1 MARRSTKLLRF
12 ENTLYRYRRE
22 DQNWSIDSV
31 NENITK
37 DRVDIFDQGTY
48 ATCKH
53 MSQKVN
59 PNVFRL
65 GFTKEWLST
74 VFLDYNQDI
83 SRKNKFYLHL
93 FLQNYLK
100 SSLSTLRAFLNKV
113 EFKEVNNIFF
123 VNVFYY
129 VPNRINKK
137 DIQIL
142 DRKKKRFEQKFGGV
156 SAELTQLPFFDEIT
170 TDLKE
175 KTLSLNLEKY
185 SSYLENMI
193 LKIYSTQVKVNFY
206 QNKDISES
214 PTLIADFISRELEN
228 SNANFKK
235 ALKETFRELKGTS
248 KIRGIRVN
256 CSGRLVKAPMAKTEW
271 FKFGQIPLSKMNTNL
286 AFAKSIAHT
295 KYGSIGTK
303 VWVYYYD

>member
-156 SAELTQLPFFDEIT
+156 SAELTQLPFFDEIA

-256 CSGRLVKAPMAKTEW
+256 CSGRLGKAPMAKTEW